1 MEIAVSYLKSKY
13 TPEETIEKI
22 EKSQADFIH
31 MDLMDGIFVKKKN
44 DDLNYHMNLVRKAI
58 KPLDIHLMM
67 NDPKEAIEILA
78 KIKPKLISIH
88 IEIASVE
95 ENLNVIRDLKIE
107 TGLAINPETK
117 IEKLQPFLS
126 KIDQVLVMSV
136 HPGEGGQTFLE
147 EVIPK
152 LVWLK
157 NYREENRLHYKIAI
171 DGGINDQTIQKVKSY
186 VDVAISGS
194 YICMNED
201 FDKQIALLK

>member
-78 KIKPKLISIH
+78 KIKPKLISIP

-136 HPGEGGQTFLE
+136 HPGEGGQAFLE

-157 NYREENRLHYKIAI
+157 NYREENHLHYKIAI

>member
-136 HPGEGGQTFLE
+136 HPGEGGQAFLE

-157 NYREENRLHYKIAI
+157 NYREENHLHYKIAI

-201 FDKQIALLK
+201 YDKQIALLK

>member
-44 DDLNYHMNLVRKAI
+44 DDLNYHMNLVRNAI

-136 HPGEGGQTFLE
+136 HPGEGGQAFLE

-157 NYREENRLHYKIAI
+157 NYREENHLHYKIAI

>member
-136 HPGEGGQTFLE
+136 HPGEGGQAFLE

-157 NYREENRLHYKIAI
+157 NYREENHLRYKIAI

>member
-136 HPGEGGQTFLE
+136 HPGEGGQAFLE

-157 NYREENRLHYKIAI
+157 NYREENHLHYKIAI

>member
-157 NYREENRLHYKIAI
+157 NYREENHLHYKIAI

-201 FDKQIALLK
+201 YDKQIALLK